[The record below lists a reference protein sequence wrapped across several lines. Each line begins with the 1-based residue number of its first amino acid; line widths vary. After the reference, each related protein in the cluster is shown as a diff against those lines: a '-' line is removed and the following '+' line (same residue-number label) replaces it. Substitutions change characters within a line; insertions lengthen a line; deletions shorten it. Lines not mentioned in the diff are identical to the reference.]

1 MIGRNLIFGNQ
12 DNEWMITFE
21 SLSQGQSVDS
31 GLIGGVVGGVVFMLF
46 LVLLII
52 FGAIIIFLLFSGKQ
66 KRYNIIS
73 NQHNPEDMIVKMSEN
88 TVYINN
94 KSEPLLSQ
102 SNPSYI
108 RADDIHIYEEISEK
122 TLESMQLSFLKNF
135 RGLLLCFHF

>member
-52 FGAIIIFLLFSGKQ
+52 FGTIIIVLLFSGKQ
-66 KRYNIIS
+66 KRNYSLINKTEYVIIIYHC
-73 NQHNPEDMIVKMSEN
+73 NVLFFTCEN
-88 TVYINN
+88 GFCMFITVSVIDTI
-94 KSEPLLSQ
+94 L
-102 SNPSYI
+102 
-108 RADDIHIYEEISEK
+108 R
-122 TLESMQLSFLKNF
+122 T
-135 RGLLLCFHF
+135 